1 MRAVNPK
8 LNAVVVDLSG
18 DALKAAKAA
27 GKAQAKGIAPG
38 LLHGVPITIKENADY
53 EGEAEPERCAGTN
66 EDHRAV
72 RCAGRAQSQKAGTF
86 AARPRHYALTATTIS
101 RFTPQ
106 AHEGGPAR

>member
-8 LNAVVVDLSG
+8 LNAFVVDLSG

-27 GKAQAKGIAPG
+27 DRAQAKGIAPG
-38 LLHGVPITIKENADY
+38 LLHGAPITIKENADY
-53 EGEAEPERCAGTN
+53 EGEAEPERCACAI

-86 AARPRHYALTATTIS
+86 AARPRHYVFTATTIS

-106 AHEGGPAR
+106 AHEAGIAR